1 VTALGTGGRTRDAD
15 GVARLPTDPRK
26 GTRSHETQM
35 RRALR
40 KAKAVPT
47 GNAWVHC
54 VLLVVSILWVFPL
67 LYTFISG
74 FKTTGQQYSSPLSIP
89 RPFEWQNFPGAW
101 SQGSLGSAF
110 TNSIIVTVQTVV
122 IVLVVSLLA
131 AYALAC
137 FDMRFRGVL
146 YVLFLLPAFVPAE
159 ATLVPLFL
167 MFSKLHLTDS
177 LEGLVLANCGTTIAL
192 AVLLFTQFL
201 QGVPR
206 EVTEAAKLDG
216 ATRLRTLLSVLVP
229 LSWPAVVSVTIFISV
244 FAWNDFFAA
253 LVLIQSTSHFTIQL
267 AINNFSTA
275 YATNLGY
282 RSAALG
288 MAAVP
293 PLIFFAVFQ
302 KSFSASVGLRPGR
315 SR

>member
-1 VTALGTGGRTRDAD
+1 
-15 GVARLPTDPRK
+15 
-26 GTRSHETQM
+26 
-35 RRALR
+35 
-40 KAKAVPT
+40 
-47 GNAWVHC
+47 
-54 VLLVVSILWVFPL
+54 
-67 LYTFISG
+67 
-74 FKTTGQQYSSPLSIP
+74 
-89 RPFEWQNFPGAW
+89 
-101 SQGSLGSAF
+101 
-110 TNSIIVTVQTVV
+110 
-122 IVLVVSLLA
+122 
-131 AYALAC
+131 
-137 FDMRFRGVL
+137 
-146 YVLFLLPAFVPAE
+146 
-159 ATLVPLFL
+159 

-275 YATNLGY
+275 YAHLPV
-282 RSAALG
+282 
-288 MAAVP
+288 VP
-293 PLIFFAVFQ
+293 VL
-302 KSFSASVGLRPGR
+302 SFGDGRRTTTDLLRRLPEKLQCV
-315 SR
+315 SRLEAWPVVVTDDRAYS